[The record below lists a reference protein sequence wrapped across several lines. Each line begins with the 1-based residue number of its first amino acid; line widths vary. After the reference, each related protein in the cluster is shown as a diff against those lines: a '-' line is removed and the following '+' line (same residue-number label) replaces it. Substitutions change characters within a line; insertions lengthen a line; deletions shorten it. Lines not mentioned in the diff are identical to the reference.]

1 MKLSFQFGLAAS
13 LETFQSWS
21 CIPLCWVELWSYHV
35 KCNWYFFC
43 TTMEYTS
50 TSAFSVGLQKKPMIC
65 KVLSVCIWILFFN
78 KEHIFQKQQM
88 LWIWNKSWKCWKYWT
103 NGTAFVECD
112 SSYHFRSMIS
122 HCPEKW
128 ILGVL
133 CAVLVATLYEGCGG
147 LGKGAWDVY
156 LNVT

>member
-1 MKLSFQFGLAAS
+1 MSLSNTCNHLTFWWNWNWKWSIIMWLCNAFKIKYSQLWNSEIIECWKNSLDLAASEGVDMKLSFQFGLAAS

-50 TSAFSVGLQKKPMIC
+50 TSAFSVGLRKKPMIC

-88 LWIWNKSWKCWKYWT
+88 L
-103 NGTAFVECD
+103 
-112 SSYHFRSMIS
+112 
-122 HCPEKW
+122 
-128 ILGVL
+128 
-133 CAVLVATLYEGCGG
+133 
-147 LGKGAWDVY
+147 
-156 LNVT
+156 